1 MNMKNENLLRNEEI
15 KKVLFKMSMPAI
27 IGMLVNSL
35 YNIIDT
41 IFVGQGVGALGIAGV
56 IIIMPIQMIMMGI
69 AQMIGIGAASML
81 SRNLG
86 AKKYDKVNHI
96 AGNAFFMLIIVGIS
110 LSFFG
115 ILFINQIV
123 SLFGATE
130 NILPYA
136 LEYGEI
142 IVIGAMIFPISI
154 TANNLLRAEGNA
166 KEAMFSMVIGLV
178 SNIILDYI
186 FIFVFDMGVAGA
198 AWATVIARLFSL
210 VYLVYYFKSPK
221 TRIKLRFE
229 YLKPEKAII
238 SETLKIGVSSFARN
252 SAGSVIL
259 ILMNRLLAFYGGDV
273 AIATYGIGMKIM
285 MFLIMPVFGLVQ
297 GMQIIAG
304 YNYGAKQYERVI
316 EVVKLTIIVAL
327 IMTFIG
333 VGLAELFPV
342 EVLKLFTK
350 NQKLLTSGKNA
361 IRIMIMI
368 LPLVSIGITG
378 SIYTQALG
386 KAKAALV
393 FSLLRQVLLF
403 LPMLLILP
411 KIFGLTGIWMAFP
424 VSDLGSV
431 IIIGIYLFYEIKKLR
446 EMEKLEKNTEK
457 I

>member
-1 MNMKNENLLRNEEI
+1 MKNENLLRTEKI

-56 IIIMPIQMIMMGI
+56 TIIMPIQMIMMGI

-96 AGNAFFMLIIVGIS
+96 AGNAFFLLIIVGIS

-130 NILPYA
+130 NIFPYA
-136 LEYGEI
+136 LEYGKI
-142 IVIGAMIFPISI
+142 IAIGAIIFPISI
-154 TANNLLRAEGNA
+154 TTNNLLRAEGNA
-166 KEAMFSMVIGLV
+166 KEAMFSMIIGLV

-210 VYLVYYFKSPK
+210 VYLAFYFKSPK
-221 TRIKLRFE
+221 TRIKLKLE
-229 YLKPEKAII
+229 YLKPETKII
-238 SETLKIGVSSFARN
+238 SETLGIGVSSFARN
-252 SAGSVIL
+252 SASSIIL
-259 ILMNRLLAFYGGDV
+259 ILMNRLLAFYGGDI
-273 AIATYGIGMKIM
+273 AIATYGISMKIM

-297 GMQIIAG
+297 GMQTIAG
-304 YNYGAKQYERVI
+304 YNYGAKQYGRVI
-316 EVVKLTIIVAL
+316 EVVKLTIIVAS

-333 VGLAELFPV
+333 VGVAELFPV
-342 EVLKLFTK
+342 ELLKLFSK
-350 NQKLLTSGKNA
+350 NQELLDRGKNA
-361 IRIMIMI
+361 VRIMIMI
-368 LPLVSIGITG
+368 LPLVGIVITG

-386 KAKAALV
+386 KAKAALI

-431 IIIGIYLFYEIKKLR
+431 IIIGIYLFYEMNKLNK
-446 EMEKLEKNTEK
+446 MEKFQKKEV
-457 I
+457 

>member
-1 MNMKNENLLRNEEI
+1 MKNENLLRTEKI

-56 IIIMPIQMIMMGI
+56 TIIMPIQMIMMGI

-96 AGNAFFMLIIVGIS
+96 AGNAFFLLIIVGIS

-130 NILPYA
+130 NIFPYA
-136 LEYGEI
+136 LEYGKI
-142 IVIGAMIFPISI
+142 IAIGAIIFPISI
-154 TANNLLRAEGNA
+154 TTNNLLRAEGNA
-166 KEAMFSMVIGLV
+166 KEAMFSMIIGLV

-210 VYLVYYFKSPK
+210 VYLAFYFKSPK
-221 TRIKLRFE
+221 TRIKLKLE
-229 YLKPEKAII
+229 YLKPETKII
-238 SETLKIGVSSFARN
+238 SETLGIGVSSFARN
-252 SAGSVIL
+252 SASSIIL
-259 ILMNRLLAFYGGDV
+259 ILMNRLLAFYGGDI
-273 AIATYGIGMKIM
+273 AIATYGISMKIM

-297 GMQIIAG
+297 GMQTIAG
-304 YNYGAKQYERVI
+304 YNYGAKQYGRVI
-316 EVVKLTIIVAL
+316 EVVKLTIIVAS

-333 VGLAELFPV
+333 VGVAELFPV
-342 EVLKLFTK
+342 ELLKLFSK
-350 NQKLLTSGKNA
+350 NQELLDRGKNA
-361 IRIMIMI
+361 VRIMIMI
-368 LPLVSIGITG
+368 LPLVGIVITG

-386 KAKAALV
+386 KAKAALI

-431 IIIGIYLFYEIKKLR
+431 IIIGIYLFYEMKKLNK
-446 EMEKLEKNTEK
+446 MENFQKKEV
-457 I
+457 